1 MKIDSF
7 LKDVGGASRVTKAR
21 RMSYKNASAIPQP
34 KDPIRELADLLH
46 PDKMR
51 FVVTEVRDASP
62 TVTEVRDASPTSK
75 TFRLESVDG
84 HIPVF
89 QCGQYVNFNLKIGES
104 VLNRP
109 YSISSAPFEARGE
122 KPFIEVT
129 IRRNRPY
136 FVPDYFFENVTE
148 GTLLDGS
155 MPFGTFYYEPLRDSK
170 NVVALAGGSGI
181 TPFVSMAKE
190 IAAGYLDTDLTILY
204 GSVHHSDIV
213 CGDELARAAAAC
225 PRVRVVN
232 VMSDDPEWEGE
243 KGFVTKEIIEK
254 YSGEDPTYM
263 FCGPLPM
270 YNFVSKVLGE
280 LGVPVRRFRKDVLG
294 QPADISA
301 LPGYPAESVGKT
313 YQITVVR
320 GVREDVILASASEP
334 VAVALERAG
343 IPVDAHCRGGECGFC
358 RSQLLSGETHCRGG
372 ECGFCRSQLLSGEIF
387 VNPVGDG
394 RRAMDKEMG
403 WFHACSSYPLSDLKI
418 KIPIF

>member
-51 FVVTEVRDASP
+51 FV
-62 TVTEVRDASPTSK
+62 VTEVRDASPTSK

-243 KGFVTKEIIEK
+243 KGFSDLYVLRSAPDVQFCIKSSRRAGR
-254 YSGEDPTYM
+254 SGP
-263 FCGPLPM
+263 PLP
-270 YNFVSKVLGE
+270 
-280 LGVPVRRFRKDVLG
+280 
-294 QPADISA
+294 
-301 LPGYPAESVGKT
+301 
-313 YQITVVR
+313 
-320 GVREDVILASASEP
+320 
-334 VAVALERAG
+334 
-343 IPVDAHCRGGECGFC
+343 
-358 RSQLLSGETHCRGG
+358 
-372 ECGFCRSQLLSGEIF
+372 
-387 VNPVGDG
+387 
-394 RRAMDKEMG
+394 
-403 WFHACSSYPLSDLKI
+403 
-418 KIPIF
+418 

>member
-21 RMSYKNASAIPQP
+21 RMSYKNGSAIPQP

-51 FVVTEVRDASP
+51 FA
-62 TVTEVRDASPTSK
+62 VTEVRDASPTSK

-170 NVVALAGGSGI
+170 NVDALAGGSGI
-181 TPFVSMAKE
+181 ASQKCFFC
-190 IAAGYLDTDLTILY
+190 
-204 GSVHHSDIV
+204 IV
-213 CGDELARAAAAC
+213 L
-225 PRVRVVN
+225 V
-232 VMSDDPEWEGE
+232 
-243 KGFVTKEIIEK
+243 
-254 YSGEDPTYM
+254 
-263 FCGPLPM
+263 
-270 YNFVSKVLGE
+270 
-280 LGVPVRRFRKDVLG
+280 
-294 QPADISA
+294 
-301 LPGYPAESVGKT
+301 
-313 YQITVVR
+313 
-320 GVREDVILASASEP
+320 
-334 VAVALERAG
+334 
-343 IPVDAHCRGGECGFC
+343 
-358 RSQLLSGETHCRGG
+358 
-372 ECGFCRSQLLSGEIF
+372 
-387 VNPVGDG
+387 
-394 RRAMDKEMG
+394 
-403 WFHACSSYPLSDLKI
+403 
-418 KIPIF
+418 

>member
-7 LKDVGGASRVTKAR
+7 LKDVGGASRVTQAR

-51 FVVTEVRDASP
+51 FV
-62 TVTEVRDASPTSK
+62 VTEVRDASPTSK

-301 LPGYPAESVGKT
+301 LPGYPADSVGKT

-320 GVREDVILASASEP
+320 GVREDVIPASASEP

-358 RSQLLSGETHCRGG
+358 RSQLLSGE
-372 ECGFCRSQLLSGEIF
+372 IF

-394 RRAMDKEMG
+394 RRAMDREMG

-418 KIPIF
+418 KIPIL